1 MYDNDTF
8 YIIVFYFRRG
18 GDGVFHPPFFFKEY
32 IMQVNINDLV
42 YLSSKVIKEYIANKV
57 VNDVR
62 EHLVYRVDNGGV
74 IEMVEDGGEL
84 QFRVYINEGRNIIEV
99 YQINKPFS
107 KNEHTLIVRKI
118 INFCD
123 LLIRESEGKIEEKD
137 FFLPAL
143 NLSLKNARFAF
154 A

>member
-1 MYDNDTF
+1 MNIT
-8 YIIVFYFRRG
+8 
-18 GDGVFHPPFFFKEY
+18 
-32 IMQVNINDLV
+32 INDLV
-42 YLSSKVIKEYIANKV
+42 YLSSKILREYVRNKV
-57 VNDVR
+57 ENDLR
-62 EHLVYRVDNGGV
+62 EHMKYEYDNGGKITIV
-74 IEMVEDGGEL
+74 DDYGEP
-84 QFRVYINEGRNIIEV
+84 QFSVYINEGRNIIEI

-107 KNEHTLIVRKI
+107 KNEHTLVVRKI

-137 FFLPAL
+137 LFLPAL